1 MTQTL
6 WTFEG
11 SVPGPTLRGKVGD
24 LFTVTLVND
33 GQMDHSIDFH
43 ASEVAWNDEMR
54 SIAPGEQ
61 LVYQF
66 RAEHTGIVMY
76 DCGTAPAL
84 HHIGMYGALVVDP
97 PDLAPVD
104 HEYLFVQSELYR
116 GPQGEPG
123 HLGKMQDAAWD
134 AVVFNGYAN
143 QYKHAP
149 IRVEPGET
157 IRAWV
162 LDAGPSENSSFH
174 VVGTVFDTVYKEGE
188 YQLRPGPNQGGAQA
202 LDLQPAQGG
211 FVRVHPGRERPLPD
225 RHPQVRQRRPG
236 RPRPV
241 PGRRGRPDRR
251 RRPLTAFR
259 DG

>member
-1 MTQTL
+1 MTPAATRPRAPATQTL

-66 RAEHTGIVMY
+66 RAEHTGIFMY
-76 DCGTAPAL
+76 HCGTAPAL
-84 HHIGMYGALVVDP
+84 HHIGNGMYGALVVDP
-97 PDLAPVD
+97 PDLAP
-104 HEYLFVQSELYR
+104 
-116 GPQGEPG
+116 
-123 HLGKMQDAAWD
+123 
-134 AVVFNGYAN
+134 
-143 QYKHAP
+143 
-149 IRVEPGET
+149 VEPGET

-174 VVGTVFDTVYKEGE
+174 VVGTAFDTVYKEGE

-211 FVRVHPGRERPLPD
+211 FVEFTLAENGLYPIVTHKFANVGQGALGLFHAGEVD
-225 RHPQVRQRRPG
+225 QTGGAAH
-236 RPRPV
+236 
-241 PGRRGRPDRR
+241 
-251 RRPLTAFR
+251 
-259 DG
+259 